1 MNKNGKRL
9 LILAALIG
17 GAAAVVNKRYTKKP
31 AADGFFVIESP
42 GNRTSELMIG
52 FDDDATD
59 AQIQTVLS
67 NLGGKVVELLPSVY
81 RIKLPIKHSQSEL
94 ETMTNDLKE
103 KYRYIRFVMTDFAEK
118 HSDIE
123 EETNVDY
130 SFGY

>member
-52 FDDDATD
+52 FDEDATD
-59 AQIQTVLS
+59 DQIQTVLS
-67 NLGGKVVELLPSVY
+67 DLGGTVVELFPSVY
-81 RIKLPIKHSQSEL
+81 RIKLPVKHSQSEL
-94 ETMTNDLKE
+94 GTMTNDLKE
-103 KYRYIRFVMTDFAEK
+103 RYGYIRFVMSDFTEK
-118 HSDIE
+118 DPDMG
-123 EETNVDY
+123 EETHVDY
-130 SFGY
+130 SFSH